1 MGALVCL
8 FAAWLVVGTVT
19 PARAVEGPCVPV
31 VRTLA
36 NGDPGTTDGAVRI
49 SVDGLG
55 AFGSTSVG
63 GQGVLFDPLGAIEA
77 ADTVYSSNLYL
88 SSLGQLLAD
97 DCDPLVGVISES
109 PISLVTEADFGDLS
123 VRLDQT
129 VDPVSGEGSRLS
141 QRYSI
146 TNQGAGP
153 LTLALVR
160 HLDGDLQFDGS
171 LADGAAA
178 ARDGSVLF
186 EFDAS
191 DDPRR
196 PSTYVGISGELGAD
210 GTPGRWT
217 VQPFSYS
224 GAIVS
229 ASGIPVADS
238 GTVSGDGDGDGVVD
252 APYDITLSQH
262 WDATLAAG
270 SSAEFLTVTRFGAG
284 APASVLGSGE
294 PLRESVPSPA
304 DVSLDP
310 VVLAQSAA
318 IAAGVV
324 ILAPFPAVL
333 FNSTMEAHYTEI
345 MGWLR
350 ILRLRFGGLS
360 AFVPLWARRRSQSGA
375 SSATAT
381 ATAEPVLERRTE
393 GGLWRSPVGIIVFL
407 LASGL
412 LYGLLDPTF
421 GLDLVSVGTFLGLVG
436 GLAVVLLA
444 FGIPIFRTYQRK
456 GVPFFVQALPGTLL
470 IGIACV
476 LITRLTDFQPGY
488 LYGLVIGLVAARE
501 MSRADEGRTV
511 ALASGVLLAT
521 SMVAWLML
529 LFPVPSFS
537 AGNDLQAIAVGTALA
552 TIVVS
557 GLEAAVFGLLPLRF
571 LPGEKIFRWDKRIW
585 AALLA
590 LGMFGFAHVLM
601 DPTTGYLADESRT
614 PFLTIVVLLAF
625 FGLASV
631 LFWAYFRYRSPRV
644 ELTPPPTDPA
654 AAG

>member
-1 MGALVCL
+1 M
-8 FAAWLVVGTVT
+8 
-19 PARAVEGPCVPV
+19 
-31 VRTLA
+31 
-36 NGDPGTTDGAVRI
+36 
-49 SVDGLG
+49 
-55 AFGSTSVG
+55 
-63 GQGVLFDPLGAIEA
+63 
-77 ADTVYSSNLYL
+77 
-88 SSLGQLLAD
+88 
-97 DCDPLVGVISES
+97 
-109 PISLVTEADFGDLS
+109 
-123 VRLDQT
+123 
-129 VDPVSGEGSRLS
+129 
-141 QRYSI
+141 
-146 TNQGAGP
+146 
-153 LTLALVR
+153 
-160 HLDGDLQFDGS
+160 
-171 LADGAAA
+171 
-178 ARDGSVLF
+178 
-186 EFDAS
+186 
-191 DDPRR
+191 
-196 PSTYVGISGELGAD
+196 
-210 GTPGRWT
+210 
-217 VQPFSYS
+217 
-224 GAIVS
+224 
-229 ASGIPVADS
+229 
-238 GTVSGDGDGDGVVD
+238 
-252 APYDITLSQH
+252 
-262 WDATLAAG
+262 
-270 SSAEFLTVTRFGAG
+270 
-284 APASVLGSGE
+284 
-294 PLRESVPSPA
+294 
-304 DVSLDP
+304 SLDP

-375 SSATAT
+375 SSATAN
-381 ATAEPVLERRTE
+381 ANAEPALEHRTE

-444 FGIPIFRTYQRK
+444 FGIPIYRNYHRD

-590 LGMFGFAHVLM
+590 LGVFGFAHVLM

-644 ELTPPPTDPA
+644 EPPRRRPVWTRPADGGRDRISTHRLTRFSREAWPPARRAAGCPA
-654 AAG
+654 AGREGRRPAA